1 MIPND
6 MHSVI
11 GLNSEL
17 SKLGIKQ
24 LGDVLFD
31 VSRAEV
37 IEEAV
42 RNGEGR
48 FLPAGL
54 LSWIPPPTPAGLP
67 TTKYLVHNGDPDL
80 WFASGTQAID
90 MKQYQS
96 LKAKVLAY
104 LENRKLYVRDITAG
118 ADPAQKARLRVITDL
133 AWQNLA
139 AAGMFIPAKEPVPF
153 IDPDLTIIVA
163 NGFAER
169 SGGGRT
175 ALTKTLLL

>member
-1 MIPND
+1 

-48 FLPAGL
+48 FSASGAFVVDTSPYTGR
-54 LSWIPPPTPAGLP
+54 SPND
-67 TTKYLVHNGDPDL
+67 KYLVHNGDPDL
-80 WFASGTQAID
+80 WFASGTQAMD

-133 AWQNLA
+133 AGKIWQRRICSSPRKNQYRLS
-139 AAGMFIPAKEPVPF
+139 IP
-153 IDPDLTIIVA
+153 T
-163 NGFAER
+163 
-169 SGGGRT
+169 
-175 ALTKTLLL
+175 